1 MTVFSF
7 YEFVT
12 AGVEKEVYTTANW
25 REFFTDSFY
34 HTFLWKT
41 VRVAAITAILCALM
55 GYPPAYFIA
64 MSHTKHK
71 WLLLLLL
78 IVPFWISFTI
88 RTFSWIHIL
97 GEQGVINVLLMKT
110 GLISEPLRM
119 LYTEGA
125 VIMGMIHFLLPYM
138 ILNVYVSIE
147 GIDRNLISA
156 ARTLGCTAWQAFY
169 EVVLPLSLPG
179 LMAGPAALLRARGG
193 QLRDAGDPGF
203 HARRAV
209 RQHHLRHDHG
219 TAQLADGLDALARA
233 AGHAGGGRRHLQPL
247 HGPVAHLQGAGRMN
261 PASEN
266 RGLGWRAVQFFTVL
280 VYIFMFAPILV
291 VVVLSFNDSQ
301 FGGFPMTGFSFRWYH
316 KLMENEAVLSAFQ
329 TSVWVA
335 LITAIVCSVLGIMAA
350 LALVRYDFPGKEWV
364 NTILVAPALVP
375 ETVLGVGLLL
385 LMRWA
390 HQPRTLWLLVL
401 GHIMLALP
409 YVVLVVQA
417 RLIGIKRVYEEAAMS
432 LGANRFQTFR
442 EITLPLLMPAI
453 VASLLLVF
461 TISFDN
467 ITASMFWRPSGVET
481 MPTQILSMLK
491 ISISPEINALGT
503 LMIVVTVGLP
513 LLGGGLA
520 RYLARSGR

>member
-1 MTVFSF
+1 VTLIVLMILPIAIMTVFSF

-12 AGVEKEVYTTANW
+12 AGVEKEVFTTANW

-97 GEQGVINVLLMKT
+97 GEQGVINVLLLKT

-179 LMAGPAALLRARGG
+179 LMAGLLLCFVLAAGSYVTPEILGSTRDALFGNIIFDTIMG
-193 QLRDAGDPGF
+193 QLNWPMGSTLSLVLLVMLG
-203 HARRAV
+203 AV
-209 RQHHLRHDHG
+209 AAIYSRYM
-219 TAQLADGLDALARA
+219 GLSRIFK
-233 AGHAGGGRRHLQPL
+233 
-247 HGPVAHLQGAGRMN
+247 
-261 PASEN
+261 
-266 RGLGWRAVQFFTVL
+266 GLGA
-280 VYIFMFAPILV
+280 
-291 VVVLSFNDSQ
+291 
-301 FGGFPMTGFSFRWYH
+301 
-316 KLMENEAVLSAFQ
+316 
-329 TSVWVA
+329 
-335 LITAIVCSVLGIMAA
+335 
-350 LALVRYDFPGKEWV
+350 
-364 NTILVAPALVP
+364 
-375 ETVLGVGLLL
+375 
-385 LMRWA
+385 
-390 HQPRTLWLLVL
+390 
-401 GHIMLALP
+401 
-409 YVVLVVQA
+409 
-417 RLIGIKRVYEEAAMS
+417 
-432 LGANRFQTFR
+432 
-442 EITLPLLMPAI
+442 
-453 VASLLLVF
+453 
-461 TISFDN
+461 
-467 ITASMFWRPSGVET
+467 
-481 MPTQILSMLK
+481 
-491 ISISPEINALGT
+491 
-503 LMIVVTVGLP
+503 
-513 LLGGGLA
+513 
-520 RYLARSGR
+520 